1 MGNSKQPG
9 FELKLDK
16 RFKNLVFNFL
26 TSGVSNFVIF
36 LYADYRL
43 VASQDH
49 ILGDR
54 DSPDKLWVELD
65 VVVHMARGIVHLQD
79 HLRRIQAHIRHLR
92 R

>member
-16 RFKNLVFNFL
+16 RFKNLVFNFFNIWCH
-26 TSGVSNFVIF
+26 SFCHF

-79 HLRRIQAHIRHLR
+79 HLRRIQAHICHL
-92 R
+92 